1 MAGPHQERRA
11 GHLLKK
17 AGDWQRAISGD
28 TVATAT
34 KRTSHS
40 ARLSMHGALSDEHYS
55 LISTFIEGSVGIRL
69 PPNKRSMVEGRL
81 RKRLKAHGID
91 SIEEYCSLLF
101 HEDALGDELT
111 HLIDCMTTN
120 KTDFFR
126 EPAHFSLLRENIVP
140 ELMSREKNA
149 HGRRLRV
156 WSAASSIGAE
166 PFSIAMV
173 LDEALRG
180 YPRATYSVLGT
191 DISTDV
197 LRQATRAIYPTDMM
211 APVPPDYYS
220 HYCMVS
226 RDPARREIRIVPE
239 LRRNVQFR
247 HLNLMDKS
255 YPVENDIDVI
265 FCRNILIYFSRQVQQ
280 QVVANLVS
288 HLRPGGYLILG
299 HSESMA
305 GGDQPNLIQAFP
317 TVFRKK
323 TGNEVRVP
331 WTPKANRQFA
341 S

>member
-1 MAGPHQERRA
+1 MLAA
-11 GHLLKK
+11 
-17 AGDWQRAISGD
+17 
-28 TVATAT
+28 
-34 KRTSHS
+34 
-40 ARLSMHGALSDEHYS
+40 ARVGMHGALSDEHYKI
-55 LISTFIEGSVGIRL
+55 ISSFIEKRVGIRL

-81 RKRLKAHGID
+81 RKRLKAHAID

-101 HEDALGDELT
+101 DEGALGDELT

-126 EPAHFSLLRENIVP
+126 EPAHFNILRDDILP
-140 ELMSREKNA
+140 ELMSREKPT
-149 HGRRLRV
+149 HGRKIKV

-166 PFSIAMV
+166 PFTIAMV
-173 LDEALRG
+173 LDQAMRS
-180 YPRATYSVLGT
+180 YPRSSYSILGT

-197 LRQATRAIYPTDMM
+197 LRQANRAIYPTEMM
-211 APVPPDYYS
+211 APVPPDFYS
-220 HYCMVS
+220 RYCMVS
-226 RDPARREIRIVPE
+226 RDTGRREIRIVPE

-255 YPVENDIDVI
+255 YPVDKDMDVI
-265 FCRNILIYFSRQVQQ
+265 FCRNILIYFSRQIQQ
-280 QVVANLVS
+280 QVVAHLVS

-305 GGDQPNLIQAFP
+305 GGDQPELIQAFP

-323 TGNEVRVP
+323 TGNEEQAQ
-331 WTPKANRQFA
+331 WKQKANRRSA